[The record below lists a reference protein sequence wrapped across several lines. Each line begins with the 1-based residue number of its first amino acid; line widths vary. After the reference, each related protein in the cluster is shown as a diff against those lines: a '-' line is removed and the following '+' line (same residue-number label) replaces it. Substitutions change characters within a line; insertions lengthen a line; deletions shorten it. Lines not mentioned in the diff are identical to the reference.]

1 MGYQLLRQ
9 AEAKAMGGGL
19 SDLTPTAR
27 LVLLVMCLNARDMK
41 SEEEADAVYF
51 RGHEHLARVALAQP
65 EYSPTA
71 ERAVRRYV
79 AELVDAKLIEATGRR
94 HGTRHGFGMYRIT
107 LNRL

>member
-41 SEEEADAVYF
+41 SEEEADALYF
-51 RGHEHLARVALAQP
+51 RGHEHLARVALGRTSYTVTDKRKVAQ
-65 EYSPTA
+65 
-71 ERAVRRYV
+71 YV
-79 AELVDAKLIEATGRR
+79 AELVAA
-94 HGTRHGFGMYRIT
+94 TRHGFGMYRIT

>member
-9 AEAKAMGGGL
+9 AEAKALGGGL

-27 LVLLVMCLNARDMK
+27 LVLFTMCLNARDMP
-41 SEEEADAVYF
+41 SEDEADAIYF
-51 RGHEHLARVALAQP
+51 RGHEHLARVALAR
-65 EYSPTA
+65 PTYTTTDK
-71 ERAVRRYV
+71 RKV
-79 AELVDAKLIEATGRR
+79 AGYISELVDHKLIEPTGRR